1 MRHANVNANATAN
14 LQGTVATQM
23 VSVSILGAPQTATE
37 IIIHSLEDVFRI
49 CSRAKRAT
57 KRNSPTQSLQEGR
70 MELTLPLEP
79 K

>member
-1 MRHANVNANATAN
+1 MRHANVFANATAKV
-14 LQGTVATQM
+14 QGTVATQM
-23 VSVSILGAPQTATE
+23 VTVSILGAPQTANE

-49 CSRAKRAT
+49 CCRAERPT
-57 KRNSPTQSLQEGR
+57 KRNSPTQSLQERR